1 LHRLRFGLKIGWA
14 ETGWTVGMKFRGRVA
29 VEVFQGAALVWVR
42 VKKSIAR
49 VNVATIYD
57 GGCAGPMRS
66 IDDVAIFG
74 KADNW

>member
-1 LHRLRFGLKIGWA
+1 
-14 ETGWTVGMKFRGRVA
+14 MKFRGRVA